1 MYGDDE
7 IKNTW
12 DSIDENVLEQIN
24 TLLQNYQYDLLN
36 NITNYVASLCNIDP
50 YDMLSV
56 SDKVYISQSRWL
68 LWYSWRYMTHESY
81 EKIAEHTCI
90 EGHVFNTRSVA
101 AGIEKM
107 AKIIEQEKIWEK
119 RWSILKH
126 IIKLWKSNND
136 MQENKTIT
144 INIPKD
150 MDIKVKIN
158 KK

>member
-1 MYGDDE
+1 MYGDE
-7 IKNTW
+7 EVKQTW
-12 DSIDENVLEQIN
+12 DKIDDDVFQKIN
-24 TLLQNYQYDLLN
+24 ELLQNYQYNLLN
-36 NITNYVASLCNIDP
+36 NITNYVASLCNIDA

-68 LWYSWRYMTHESY
+68 LWYAWRYITHEPY
-81 EKIAEHTCI
+81 EKIAEHTCV

-119 RWSILKH
+119 RWNILKR
-126 IIKLWKSNND
+126 IIKLWKSDDEKKQDN
-136 MQENKTIT
+136 TIT
-144 INIPKD
+144 INIPKELD
-150 MDIKVKIN
+150 VQFKIN